1 MNSYKVLGVKVDE
14 VAEAEAKEQ
23 VLSWLKEDHGKY
35 FISTPNIEFI
45 MAARSDHEFRKV
57 LNEADLAIPD
67 SARFGWTINQL
78 EEKNII
84 LKLLR
89 WPFFFFPKS
98 GFVKQFPVLAGTDFM
113 QSLIELCAKNNLSI
127 GLLGGKEEVAE
138 KLKQKLLKKYPNLNI
153 TIAEPGGIVDM
164 NGDMLWV
171 EPEHDVTLS
180 GGKGITTQLYPSAKP
195 QDDKLIIPKTD
206 LLFVAFGQIKQEKWI
221 EKNLHKSPVK
231 AMMGVGGAFDY
242 LSGEVPRAP
251 EKWRKNGF
259 EWLYRLIQQPWRAK
273 RFLAL
278 IHFTFFILTAKSKS
292 YESHNL

>member
-1 MNSYKVLGVKVDE
+1 MNSYKVLGVKVDQVTE
-14 VAEAEAKEQ
+14 TEAKEL
-23 VLSWLKEDHGKY
+23 VLSWLKSDHQKH
-35 FISTPNIEFI
+35 FITTPNIEFI

-57 LNEADLAIPD
+57 LNKADLAIPD

-98 GFVKQFPVLAGTDFM
+98 GFVKKFPVVAGTDFM
-113 QSLIELCAKNNLSI
+113 QSLIELCVQNNLSI
-127 GLLGGKEEVAE
+127 GLLGGKEDVAE
-138 KLKQKLLKKYPNLNI
+138 KLKQKLLRKYPDLSI
-153 TIAEPGGIVDM
+153 TIAEPGGVVDRK
-164 NGDMLWV
+164 GEMLWV
-171 EPEHDVTLS
+171 ENEN
-180 GGKGITTQLYPSAKP
+180 
-195 QDDKLIIPKTD
+195 KLEIPKTD

-278 IHFTFFILTAKSKS
+278 IHFTFLVLTAKSKS
-292 YESHNL
+292 YENHNL